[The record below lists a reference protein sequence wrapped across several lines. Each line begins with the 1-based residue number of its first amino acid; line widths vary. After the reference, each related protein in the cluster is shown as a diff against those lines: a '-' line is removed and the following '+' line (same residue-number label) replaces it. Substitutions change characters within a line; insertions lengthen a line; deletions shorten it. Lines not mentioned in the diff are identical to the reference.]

1 MKSASFI
8 LIPILA
14 FTLLASG
21 VVWTFCRIQVPAGYM
36 AIVTAKVGQPL
47 PAGQILA
54 APDQK
59 GVQRDPLPE
68 GRHFRNPVNYAWRI
82 VPVVS
87 IPVGKVGVVT
97 SKVGNEL
104 PPGEI
109 LAADTACKG
118 VWKDVLGPG
127 TYRLNPE
134 GYEVTQLDAVNIP
147 IGYVGIVTSQTG
159 KPVKPGEF
167 AGSGEQGV
175 MKDVLQPGLYYINPR
190 AYQVD
195 VLEIGM
201 NQVSIIGRS
210 GSVVI
215 TKSQISSAN
224 SGALESLQQNTIQA
238 QKEKRDEYLTKN
250 ADRGFISQQALN
262 AAPAA
267 APGDAMSSSSS
278 SFGGTRR
285 SVPAAK
291 KLAPQQAHKPGTAD
305 PFAQTAETQQQK
317 ANVTP
322 ESVAFGINRFV
333 EFPSRDGFQI
343 LLDMTVEFELLPEN
357 IATIYMVYGD
367 LPAVVEKIILPQVLS
382 ISRIKGSSYKA
393 RDFIDGEGRQLF
405 QKELTAELT
414 RVMKEKHLV
423 IHNAIIRHVE
433 VPQQILEPIQQ
444 ASVSKEQDL
453 TNKARQDT
461 ARKQAELNTE
471 TAMVEQLKKQV
482 EQESEKLVATTAAQ
496 TKNEVAT
503 TQAET
508 ALEVANINLQKAAV
522 QAQITQIQGEAK
534 VKAEFVVANEKAL
547 GEQLRS
553 AVFKNPA
560 TLADLTFAEKLNPSV
575 GIRIL
580 HAGEGTLW
588 TDLKN
593 LTPTVPVK

>member
-1 MKSASFI
+1 MKSISV
-8 LIPILA
+8 ILA
-14 FTLLASG
+14 PVLAVAFFALFFLWS
-21 VVWTFCRIQVPAGYM
+21 FCRIPVPAGYM
-36 AIVTAKVGQPL
+36 AIVTAKIGKPL
-47 PAGQILA
+47 PPGQILA
-54 APDQK
+54 GPGEK

-68 GRHFRNPVNYAWRI
+68 GRHFRDPVNHSWRI
-82 VPVVS
+82 VPLVS

-97 SKVGNEL
+97 SKVGKEL
-104 PPGEI
+104 PEGEI

-134 GYEVTQLDAVNIP
+134 GYEITMLDAINIP

-159 KPVKPGEF
+159 KSVKPGEF
-167 AGSGEQGV
+167 AGFGQQGV

-201 NQVSIIGRS
+201 NQVSILGRS
-210 GSVVI
+210 GSVVL
-215 TKSQISSAN
+215 TKSQISTASR
-224 SGALESLQQNTIQA
+224 ALDSLQQNTIQV
-238 QKEKRDEYLTKN
+238 QQDKRNEYLEKN
-250 ADRGFISQQALN
+250 RDRGFISQQALN
-262 AAPAA
+262 APAPA
-267 APGDAMSSSSS
+267 DALGSSL
-278 SFGGTRR
+278 RR
-285 SVPAAK
+285 SAPKKIAAGAK
-291 KLAPQQAHKPGTAD
+291 RQGADAQMEVAPQAAPQQQAGSVA
-305 PFAQTAETQQQK
+305 
-317 ANVTP
+317 P

-357 IATIYMVYGD
+357 ISRIYMLYGD

-405 QKELTAELT
+405 QKEMTAELT
-414 RVMKEKHLV
+414 RVLKEKHIV

-433 VPQQILEPIQQ
+433 VPEEILTPIQES
-444 ASVSKEQDL
+444 SVAKEQDL
-453 TNKARQDT
+453 TNKARQET

-471 TAMVEQLKKQV
+471 TAMIEQFKKQV
-482 EQESEKLVATTAAQ
+482 DQETEKLVATTVAQ
-496 TKNEVAT
+496 TKNEVAGI
-503 TQAET
+503 QANA
-508 ALEVANINLQKAAV
+508 ALEVAGINLEKAAL
-522 QAQITQIQGEAK
+522 QASITQVQGEAK

-553 AVFKNPA
+553 GVFKNPA
-560 TLADLTFAEKLNPSV
+560 TLAELTFVDKLNPSL
-575 GIRIL
+575 GIRII

-593 LTPTVPVK
+593 LAPSLPVK

>member
-1 MKSASFI
+1 MKSASIILVPVLFI
-8 LIPILA
+8 A
-14 FTLLASG
+14 FLSFSI
-21 VVWTFCRIQVPAGYM
+21 VWLFCRIPVPAGSM
-36 AIVTAKVGQPL
+36 AIITAKVGKTL
-47 PAGQILA
+47 PPGQILA
-54 APDQK
+54 APGEK

-68 GRHFRNPVNYAWRI
+68 GRHFLDPINYSWRI

-97 SKVGNEL
+97 SKVGKEL
-104 PPGEI
+104 PSGEI

-167 AGSGEQGV
+167 AGPGEQGV
-175 MKDVLQPGLYYINPR
+175 MRDVLQPGLYYINPR

-201 NQVSIIGRS
+201 NQVSILGRS

-238 QKEKRDEYLTKN
+238 QQDKRNEYLEKN
-250 ADRGFISQQALN
+250 RDRGFISQQALN
-262 AAPAA
+262 TAAPAA
-267 APGDAMSSSSS
+267 TDSLGSSL
-278 SFGGTRR
+278 RR
-285 SVPAAK
+285 SSAPKKADAAK
-291 KLAPQQAHKPGTAD
+291 SRGQAPLAQKAD
-305 PFAQTAETQQQK
+305 PFAANATQQQM
-317 ANVTP
+317 ASVSP

-357 IATIYMVYGD
+357 IATIYMLYGD
-367 LPAVVEKIILPQVLS
+367 LPAVVDKILLPQILS
-382 ISRIKGSSYKA
+382 ISRLKGSSYKA

-405 QKELTAELT
+405 QTDLNTELT
-414 RVMKEKHLV
+414 RILKEKHIV
-423 IHNAIIRHVE
+423 VHNSIIRHVE
-433 VPQQILEPIQQ
+433 VPQQILTPIQES
-444 ASVSKEQDL
+444 SVAKEQDL
-453 TNKARQDT
+453 ANKARQDT

-482 EQESEKLVATTAAQ
+482 DQESEKLVATTGAQ

-503 TQAET
+503 LQAET

-534 VKAEFVVANEKAL
+534 VKSEFLVTNEKAL
-547 GEQLRS
+547 GDKLR
-553 AVFKNPA
+553 ATVFKNPA
-560 TLADLTFAEKLNPSV
+560 TLADLTFVDKLNPSL
-575 GIRIL
+575 GIRII

-588 TDLKN
+588 TDLKT
-593 LTPTVPVK
+593 LAPTVPVK